1 MSPTPVSQEV
11 YTVEHAAE
19 RLKLHPKTILRA
31 IKDERLRATRVGKS
45 YRILRGDLEAF
56 GGLAPP
62 ATASAAGVRTTAIV
76 DVPDV
81 NPDMARRLMNM
92 VPAVLNGRD
101 PGGPPARAD
110 VVYDPEARSVK
121 VVIQASPGDAGALLK
136 IIQVWL
142 ES

>member
-1 MSPTPVSQEV
+1 MSQDV

-31 IKDERLRATRVGKS
+31 IRDERLRATRVGKS

-56 GGLAPP
+56 GGLAPRAP
-62 ATASAAGVRTTAIV
+62 ASAAGARTTAIV

-81 NPDMARRLMNM
+81 SPERADRLMSM
-92 VPAVLNGRD
+92 VPAVLNSRD
-101 PGGPPARAD
+101 PAGPPARAD
-110 VVYDPEARSVK
+110 VVYDPGARTAK
-121 VVIQASPGDAGALLK
+121 VVIVASPGDAGAILK

>member
-1 MSPTPVSQEV
+1 MSQEV

-45 YRILRGDLEAF
+45 YRILRSDLEAF

-62 ATASAAGVRTTAIV
+62 ATAAAIGARTTVIV

-81 NPDMARRLMNM
+81 TPELARRLMNM
-92 VPAVLNGRD
+92 VPAVLNSRE
-101 PGGPPARAD
+101 PGGPAARAD
-110 VVYDPEARSVK
+110 VVHDPEARAVK
-121 VVIQASPGDAGALLK
+121 VVIQASPGDAAALLK

-142 ES
+142 EG